1 MESQQ
6 IAQEITASHTAAIS
20 GVPYSRMHEV
30 SIGGLRQN
38 GRLAAARPA
47 GGVNG
52 AVTITQS
59 YGGGLQTRRLSRR
72 RGHDTTS
79 YSVYAV

>member
-1 MESQQ
+1 MDAWQPL
-6 IAQEITASHTAAIS
+6 
-20 GVPYSRMHEV
+20 GP
-30 SIGGLRQN
+30 L
-38 GRLAAARPA
+38 
-47 GGVNG
+47 GVNG

-59 YGGGLQTRRLSRR
+59 YGAGLQTRRLSRR